1 MKNLKE
7 KIKDMYFSYN
17 KRVILY
23 LASSILLL
31 SLCLLFLYNAIDI
44 KKEKIITYQEIGSLD
59 YKVHLKENDFYQ
71 ESYLGKDMYY
81 IASLIKNIEI
91 DLNYNFVVDSNIGT
105 SFSYDII
112 GKLIVSEEQGNNK
125 LYEREYVLKTVE
137 AQTKENEKKHNIQDT
152 LSIDYDYYNDLAN
165 KFKATYGIDAT
176 SQLVLYININ
186 KEISDQEDIYLKEL
200 KQMTI
205 TIPLTQQTLDIKIDN
220 TGINNSN
227 QIIRQSNV
235 SVINIIFGILF
246 IIVFPGLIYVLF
258 KLSLLLLAL
267 KPKQTKYDKYVK
279 KLLNE
284 YDRLIV
290 ESPTE
295 PILENKNI
303 IKIKRF
309 EELLDARDNIK
320 RPIMYYSI
328 VKHHKCYFYIEIGKS
343 IYLLTIKATDL
354 EV

>member
-17 KRVILY
+17 QRVILY
-23 LASSILLL
+23 LISFILIL
-31 SLCLLFLYNAIDI
+31 SLGLLFLYKTIDI
-44 KKEKIITYQEIGSLD
+44 KEEKVISYKEIGSLD
-59 YKVHLKENDFYQ
+59 YKVYLKENDFYQ

-81 IASLIKNIEI
+81 IASLIKNIEV
-91 DLNYNFVVDSNIGT
+91 DLNYNFIIDTNVDMT
-105 SFSYDII
+105 FSYDII
-112 GKLIVSEEQGNNK
+112 GKLVILEEHSKNK

-137 AQTKENEKKHNIQDT
+137 AQAKENEKNHTIQDT
-152 LSIDYDYYNDLAN
+152 LNIDYDYYNDLAN
-165 KFKATYGIDAT
+165 KFKGTYGIDAI
-176 SQLVLYININ
+176 SELVLYININ
-186 KEISDQEDIYLKEL
+186 KQISEKEDIDLNEL

-205 TIPLTQQTLDIKIDN
+205 TIPLTQKTLDIKIDN

-227 QIIRQSNV
+227 QIISE
-235 SVINIIFGILF
+235 SKISLSNIIFGILF
-246 IIVFPGLIYVLF
+246 IIVFPAFIYVLY
-258 KLSLLLLAL
+258 KLISLLLIL
-267 KPKQTKYDKYVK
+267 KPKHSKYDKYVK

-290 ESPTE
+290 ETPTE

-303 IKIKRF
+303 IKINKF
-309 EELLDARDNIK
+309 EELLDVRDNVK

-328 VKHHKCYFYIEIGKS
+328 VKHHKCYFYIEIGRS